1 VFEMAWKV
9 ILVLQL
15 LVTLCP
21 KISPRNVTPI
31 HFRRCTLVD
40 AQLSSAFAEIALL
53 NMLGA
58 ARRCFMSENQPS
70 E

>member
-1 VFEMAWKV
+1 VFEMAWKA

-15 LVTLCP
+15 LVTVCP
-21 KISPRNVTPI
+21 KISPHNVMPLY
-31 HFRRCTLVD
+31 FRSYAPFD
-40 AQLSSAFAEIALL
+40 AQLSSTFAEIALL
-53 NMLGA
+53 NILGT